1 MSRVI
6 KGKEM
11 KWSKR
16 SNKLRTRGLRRYKN
30 VRMKALAMVS
40 SVRKKTEKAEGTKKV
55 KKMVIWKIVRLK
67 D

>member
-1 MSRVI
+1 M
-6 KGKEM
+6 
-11 KWSKR
+11 
-16 SNKLRTRGLRRYKN
+16 RRYKN

>member
-11 KWSKR
+11 KWLKR
-16 SNKLRTRGLRRYKN
+16 SNKLRTKGLRRYKN

-40 SVRKKTEKAEGTKKV
+40 SLRKKTEKAEG
-55 KKMVIWKIVRLK
+55 IRRLK
-67 D
+67 KW